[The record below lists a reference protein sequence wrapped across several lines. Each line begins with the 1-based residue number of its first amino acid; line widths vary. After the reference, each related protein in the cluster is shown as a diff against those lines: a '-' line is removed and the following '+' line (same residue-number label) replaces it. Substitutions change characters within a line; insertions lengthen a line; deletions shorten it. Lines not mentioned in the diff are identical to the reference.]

1 MEKVKYDVSRCKGC
15 HYCYANCPT
24 GAISKSG
31 MTNEKGYEPVVFD
44 QSKCIA
50 CAMCYTVCP
59 DYAIQVNRESKGAKN
74 E

>member
-1 MEKVKYDVSRCKGC
+1 
-15 HYCYANCPT
+15 
-24 GAISKSG
+24 